1 MAEGIFYAGIN
12 DKEIDL
18 FEGQYRV
25 PAGISYN
32 SWVILDEKVAVTDTA
47 DVRKGAEYM
56 AALEQ
61 ALQGREPDYLIISH
75 VEPDHASSL
84 KLFLDRY
91 PGVCLVGNAK
101 TWAQLGYYFDLSQVQ
116 TLTVK
121 EGEKLS
127 LGKHELTFI
136 MAPMV
141 HWPEVMMYYESATR
155 TLFSADGFGTFGALT
170 GEKPTPES
178 WDGEARRYYF
188 NIVGKYGVQVTAV
201 LKKAAALD
209 IARIHPLHGPVLEG
223 DMLAH
228 AIRRY
233 TTWASYAPEAP
244 EAVLV
249 AYASIYGNTAGAAR
263 EMAEML
269 KARGAEVI
277 VTDLARE
284 DQSAALAQAFRCGKI
299 VLAASTMDG
308 GVMPFMADFLHHLKI
323 KTFQK
328 RTVAL
333 MENGSWAP
341 MAAKV
346 MRASLEEMKD
356 IAIVEPVTTI
366 RGAVKDVNRA
376 QMAAAVEA
384 ILG

>member
-1 MAEGIFYAGIN
+1 MAEGIFYVGVN
-12 DKEIDL
+12 DHDIDL
-18 FEGQYRV
+18 FEGQYKLPTGV
-25 PAGISYN
+25 SYN
-32 SWVILDEKVAVTDTA
+32 SWVILDEKIAVTDTV
-47 DVRKGAEYM
+47 DCRKGDAFMPLLE
-56 AALEQ
+56 AALE
-61 ALQGREPDYLIISH
+61 GREPDYLIISH

-84 KLFLDRY
+84 KLFIDRY

-101 TWAQLGYYFDLSQVQ
+101 TWPELGYYFDLSAVK

-121 EGEKLS
+121 EGDKLS
-127 LGKHELTFI
+127 LGRHELTFV

-141 HWPEVMMYYESATR
+141 HWPEVMMYYEAATK
-155 TLFSADGFGTFGALT
+155 TLFSADAFGTFGALT
-170 GEKPTPES
+170 GEAPTPEN
-178 WDGEARRYYF
+178 WDDEARRYYF
-188 NIVGKYGVQVTAV
+188 NIVGKYGQPVTTV
-201 LKKAAALD
+201 LKKAASLD
-209 IARIHPLHGPVLEG
+209 VRRVNPLHGPVLEG

-228 AIRRY
+228 ALGKY
-233 TTWASYAPEAP
+233 ATWASYAPETP
-244 EAVLV
+244 DAVLI
-249 AYASIYGNTAGAAR
+249 AYASIYGNTAGAAK
-263 EMAEML
+263 EMAALLRE
-269 KARGAEVI
+269 KGAEVV

-323 KTFQK
+323 KAFQK

-333 MENGSWAP
+333 IENGSWAP

-346 MRASLEEMKD
+346 MRSGLEEMKD
-356 IAIVEPVTTI
+356 IAIVEPVVSI
-366 RGAVKDVNRA
+366 RGAVKAENRA